1 LQQQQD
7 RPIKYGDVFDVSG
20 ELAAQPVEPKD
31 AALLQSAEDI
41 VQGLGHTQKGGPA
54 AVMQSA
60 ATLNVPAGHVGR
72 AQLSGP
78 IPDAGVAVTKTEL
91 PAAASSPSP
100 SQARSWDGLSRP
112 RPRRPRSHRA
122 RWSRTL

>member
-1 LQQQQD
+1 LQQQD
-7 RPIKYGDVFDVSG
+7 RPIKYGDVFDFSG
-20 ELAAQPVEPKD
+20 ELAAQPVEPRD
-31 AALLQSAEDI
+31 DALLQSAEDI
-41 VQGLGHTQKGGPA
+41 MQGLGHTQKGGPS

-60 ATLNVPAGHVGR
+60 VTLNACAGHVGR

-78 IPDAGVAVTKTEL
+78 ILDAGVAVTETEL

-112 RPRRPRSHRA
+112 HPRRPRSRRA
-122 RWSRTL
+122 RWKRTL